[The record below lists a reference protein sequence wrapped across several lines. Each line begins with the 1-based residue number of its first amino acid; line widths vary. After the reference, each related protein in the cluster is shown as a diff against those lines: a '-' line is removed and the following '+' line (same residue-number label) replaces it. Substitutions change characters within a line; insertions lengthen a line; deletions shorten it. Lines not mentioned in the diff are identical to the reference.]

1 MDLSTSW
8 KRAEVSEIAGF
19 QPPVYWVSAN
29 SLIVGSCCIFQ
40 LPRKMSEFEDVCAGW
55 LQDCT
60 SPGKTFFA
68 RGPWI
73 IALLQGWF
81 CVGIQSLVLPLLKGG
96 SLQVVA
102 HHKLARQQDTGQG
115 TVTHSSVTAGLV
127 QGQWVCSPVLM
138 MVLPSMTESLQ
149 RASPFIGSLGEIQGG
164 LCIVTGEGTERRGR
178 AEGLHLAA
186 GWALVVSPS
195 PAATCMG
202 GTSSWGH
209 SGPSCC
215 LSPTNSTGFTTVSHL
230 CSLE

>member
-19 QPPVYWVSAN
+19 QPPLYWVSAN

-40 LPRKMSEFEDVCAGW
+40 LPRKMSEFEDMCAGW

-127 QGQWVCSPVLM
+127 QGQRVCSPVLM

-164 LCIVTGEGTERRGR
+164 LCILLEKGQRGEGGQRVCTWLLGELLLCPPALLPPAWVARVPE
-178 AEGLHLAA
+178 ALLA
-186 GWALVVSPS
+186 L
-195 PAATCMG
+195 PAAFLPQTLQA
-202 GTSSWGH
+202 SQ
-209 SGPSCC
+209 
-215 LSPTNSTGFTTVSHL
+215 L
-230 CSLE
+230 CPIYAA